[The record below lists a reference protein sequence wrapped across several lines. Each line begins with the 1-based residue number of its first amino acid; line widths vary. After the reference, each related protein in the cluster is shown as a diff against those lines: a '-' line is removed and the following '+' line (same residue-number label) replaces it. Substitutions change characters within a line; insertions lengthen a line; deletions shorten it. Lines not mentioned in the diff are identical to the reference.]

1 MTHKFAVIVDR
12 FFYYKVQNN
21 NEFYLRVIVLDVL
34 RSLVSEEES
43 VSKYSN
49 ELFNRCLNE
58 IAPEVRLFED
68 EKSVIFYLELS
79 SGYLDDFFEKPLDD
93 FE

>member
-79 SGYLDDFFEKPLDD
+79 SGYLEDFFEKPLDD
-93 FE
+93 FK